1 MNSCICD
8 KIQRKADECKFGDT
22 NEERFLEQLIMSVK
36 NEKTIQ
42 KCIERNGS
50 YMSFFRNSDISFST
64 ENLNIIQEDVTIV
77 VCQGCMSK
85 TEDAR
90 HITRDVITVTRGINL

>member
-50 YMSFFRNSDISFST
+50 YMSFF
-64 ENLNIIQEDVTIV
+64 
-77 VCQGCMSK
+77 
-85 TEDAR
+85 
-90 HITRDVITVTRGINL
+90 